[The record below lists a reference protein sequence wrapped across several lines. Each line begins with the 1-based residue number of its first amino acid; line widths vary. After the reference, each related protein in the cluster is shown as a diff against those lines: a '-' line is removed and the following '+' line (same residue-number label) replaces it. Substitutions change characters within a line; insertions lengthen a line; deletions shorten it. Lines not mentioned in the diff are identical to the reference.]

1 MLPMK
6 RRPTHPGEMLRED
19 FLPDYGLTASGF
31 AKSIGVS
38 RRTVNELL
46 HERRGVSA
54 RMALFL
60 SRFFGNS
67 PEFWLNAQ
75 RNVDLWD
82 ALQRNRKKIDR
93 IIPVN
98 LLGTRKGNDRSFL
111 KRIAAA
117 RKSLRSGKG
126 IRLEDCR
133 MRSEYDFKSGVRGKY
148 AMRHGR
154 DGSAADERDAKILER
169 NSKILNK
176 EARDVMNYQ
185 VLKSPLGMEYMTMSR
200 DEERESEALEWSEGV
215 ARKDNGRRK
224 RLARE
229 CAKIDPRVEKAMAE
243 EGYLEKR
250 VAKGS
255 RRGFVRAMKTVRNV
269 KPARKD
275 AL

>member
-46 HERRGVSA
+46 HEHRGVSV

-60 SRFFGNS
+60 SRYFGNS

-82 ALQRNRKKIDR
+82 ALQTNKKIINR
-93 IIPVN
+93 IVP
-98 LLGTRKGNDRSFL
+98 LDTPSPYLEGDPRFL
-111 KRIAAA
+111 KKVDTA

-133 MRSEYDFKSGVRGKY
+133 MRPEYDFKSGVRGKY
-148 AMRHGR
+148 AKRHCR
-154 DGSAADERDAKILER
+154 DGFVAGERDAKIIER
-169 NSKILNK
+169 NLKSLNK
-176 EARDVMNYQ
+176 QARDVMSYQ
-185 VLKSPLGMEYMTMSR
+185 VPMSR
-200 DEERESEALEWSEGV
+200 LEKGYLAMAMDEERRTMLPERKEG
-215 ARKDNGRRK
+215 
-224 RLARE
+224 
-229 CAKIDPRVEKAMAE
+229 
-243 EGYLEKR
+243 LEK
-250 VAKGS
+250 KG
-255 RRGFVRAMKTVRNV
+255 
-269 KPARKD
+269 KD
-275 AL
+275 GSVQH